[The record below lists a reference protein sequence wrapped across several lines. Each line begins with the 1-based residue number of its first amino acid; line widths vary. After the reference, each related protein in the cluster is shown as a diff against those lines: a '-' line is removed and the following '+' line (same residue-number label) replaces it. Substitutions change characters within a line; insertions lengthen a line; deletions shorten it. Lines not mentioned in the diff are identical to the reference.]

1 MSVSSNRAVCA
12 RRLVQE
18 KLCNLL
24 FNQQKCGVTL
34 ISKRNL
40 GTSVFPQ
47 STQSSPFMRINQH
60 NNKFGSFIKHSQVSL
75 TLCPKLANFDLNL
88 CCITKF
94 WTFRFVFVFISAV
107 IMKLIRDWREREESK
122 IYAKQ
127 QPINLCV
134 IVKVIQSREL
144 CAWKFWKWQS
154 NCKEV

>member
-24 FNQQKCGVTL
+24 FNNQQKCVTL
-34 ISKRNL
+34 TSKRNL
-40 GTSVFPQ
+40 GTTIFPQ

-75 TLCPKLANFDLNL
+75 TLITKLANFALNF

-94 WTFRFVFVFISAV
+94 WTIRIVFVFLLIFFAV
-107 IMKLIRDWREREESK
+107 IMKLIRKRQ
-122 IYAKQ
+122 AK
-127 QPINLCV
+127 
-134 IVKVIQSREL
+134 KVSSIMRVYIKSLKSDRIEM
-144 CAWKFWKWQS
+144 KKW
-154 NCKEV
+154 